1 MSQNDEDMMEM
12 KTFFNDVIPNIVAEE
27 GRERNSRSVRMD
39 VWRAFFA
46 RLLNGLL
53 ARVLA

>member
-1 MSQNDEDMMEM
+1 MSQNDEDMMAM